1 MVLPR
6 PQVPPGPPQHS
17 VLERCPLRCQ
27 VPSVNPPFCLSS
39 GQVGLCRSASH
50 PHRGPPQSPC
60 KRSPP
65 GPDPRARHPKLPQGQ
80 AISSDLAHAA
90 PPRPT
95 EGLPGAPKVPISR
108 RTPPQGPDLPPGP
121 AGRPRP
127 AHHPLRGSGVTMGNC
142 VTHTPPLRP
151 ASPLPAGRT
160 ERAHGRREGAE
171 SILTPPPFSERALP
185 SHLREVG
192 AASRLA
198 LIG

>member
-27 VPSVNPPFCLSS
+27 APSVNPPFCLSS
-39 GQVGLCRSASH
+39 GQVALCRSASH

-65 GPDPRARHPKLPQGQ
+65 RPDPRARHPKLPK
-80 AISSDLAHAA
+80 AKRSPPTWPTRPPPAH
-90 PPRPT
+90 R
-95 EGLPGAPKVPISR
+95 GAPR
-108 RTPPQGPDLPPGP
+108 RPQGPDLPPDPPQGPDLPPGP

-185 SHLREVG
+185 SHRREVG